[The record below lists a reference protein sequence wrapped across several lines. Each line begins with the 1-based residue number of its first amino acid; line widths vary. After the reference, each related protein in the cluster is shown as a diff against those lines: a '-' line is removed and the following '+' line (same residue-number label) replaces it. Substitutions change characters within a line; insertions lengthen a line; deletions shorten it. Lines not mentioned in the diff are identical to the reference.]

1 MKPTVVKASEVVFLA
16 LACGLL
22 SACATNRL
30 DRQGERTGR
39 WRTHY
44 DDAHRQPQASGRYRH
59 DQPRGHW
66 RYYSQA
72 GQLEREERFRPNGT
86 SYLTYYYPS
95 GRVWRR
101 GLSRLADN
109 GRTLHYYWTGDWL
122 IYSESG
128 TLQQVETYAL
138 GKLVHSRP
146 ATP

>member
-1 MKPTVVKASEVVFLA
+1 MRTTVVRIAGAAGLA
-16 LACGLL
+16 LAGGLL

-30 DRQGERTGR
+30 DRQGERTGP
-39 WRTHY
+39 WRIHY
-44 DDAHRQPQASGRYRH
+44 DEARRQPQSRGRYRH

-95 GRVWRR
+95 GHVWRR

-128 TLQQVETYAL
+128 ALKEVETYAL
-138 GKLVHSRP
+138 GKLVNSRP